1 MNTWYKLVLLQF
13 WFFIALPICG
23 GVLVG
28 VLGPAGVPIYALL
41 FWLWCWEI
49 IAYLNYRAARQLE
62 FVSLLQAA
70 GANNLPLEAFLQ
82 AYLDDRPHKDMY
94 RFWTGVLLF
103 FVFPGYYWIHR
114 QRSFDKRLERLVWML
129 QSGIPLDLA
138 IAAVPGIVPRET
150 ALAVAVGQFTDDLP
164 ESLRRLPDRQLTTV
178 WVDLLVRLGY
188 PLFIMIQLVGIVSF
202 LSVFIMPKFEKI
214 FMDFKLRLPFLTE
227 LFMSI
232 SRFGTR
238 YWWLEAFAMF
248 MVLVA
253 FNLFL
258 FISHVRWH
266 FPFLGGF
273 YRSYL
278 RGEFLIL
285 LGQMLESRK
294 PLPEILNRVLHSQ
307 LLPAVMQVRVRG
319 LRNDIAQG
327 KSLPESLYRNGLATQ
342 SMQALIVSAE
352 KANNLTWALR
362 EIGDS
367 QSRHAART
375 LHRLALIALPIA
387 ILLCAVVVGFVAVS
401 MFTPLLSI
409 IESFSAMK

>member
-28 VLGPAGVPIYALL
+28 VLGPVGVPLYAFL

-70 GANNLPLEAFLQ
+70 GANNLPLESFLQ

-114 QRSFDKRLERLVWML
+114 QRSFDKRLERLVWLL
-129 QSGIPLDLA
+129 QSGTSLDRA
-138 IAAVPGIVPRET
+138 IVAVPGLVSRET

-164 ESLRRLPDRQLTTV
+164 ESLHRLPDRQLTTV

-188 PLFIMIQLVGIVSF
+188 PLFIMIQVVGTVIFLTTFIV
-202 LSVFIMPKFEKI
+202 PKFEKI
-214 FMDFKLRLPFLTE
+214 FLDFKLRLPFLTV
-227 LFMSI
+227 LFMDI

-238 YWWLEAFAMF
+238 YWWLFVFAMF
-248 MVLVA
+248 LLLVGIH
-253 FNLFL
+253 LFL

-266 FPFLGGF
+266 FPFFGGF

-285 LGQMLESRK
+285 LGQMLESRR
-294 PLPEILNRVLHSQ
+294 PLPEILNRVLFSN

-319 LRNDIAQG
+319 LRDDIAQG
-327 KSLPESLYRNGLATQ
+327 KSLPESLHKNGLATQ

-352 KANNLTWALR
+352 KANNLAWAVR

-367 QSRHAART
+367 QSRHAVRT

-387 ILLCAVVVGFVAVS
+387 ILLCGGIVGLVAVS

-409 IESFSAMK
+409 IESLSTMK